1 MYADFKR
8 CKYVYLSDKNKNEN
22 IIPGNGAVR
31 ARARDKR
38 EKKNKDGREII
49 IILMKLLQ
57 ECIMEER
64 NSKTVQDPMKPS
76 KHAQALKTL
85 LERNDNPIVD
95 YVGFFSPC

>member
-1 MYADFKR
+1 MYLLNESCGVYKMYADSKK
-8 CKYVYLSDKNKNEN
+8 CQSTLATKITNEN

-31 ARARDKR
+31 TRARDKR

-57 ECIMEER
+57 GCIMEER

-85 LERNDNPIVD
+85 LERTR
-95 YVGFFSPC
+95 